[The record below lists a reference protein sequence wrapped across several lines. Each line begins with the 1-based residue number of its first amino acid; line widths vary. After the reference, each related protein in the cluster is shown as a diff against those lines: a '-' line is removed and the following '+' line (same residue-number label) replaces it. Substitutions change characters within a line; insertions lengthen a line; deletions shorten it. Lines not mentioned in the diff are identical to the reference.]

1 MKMVFEWDPEKS
13 DVNITKHGVTFQEA
27 STAFGDPF
35 SLTIPDP
42 DHSTDE
48 QRFLLLGRSAQN
60 RLLVVSFTDRDPNT
74 RIISARKA
82 TTNERRKYEKSPKED
97 R

>member
-1 MKMVFEWDPEKS
+1 MKMTFEWDPEKAQINL
-13 DVNITKHGVTFQEA
+13 VKHGVTFHEA

-42 DHSTDE
+42 DHSIHE
-48 QRFLLLGRSAQN
+48 QRFLLLGRSTDN
-60 RLLVVSFTDRDPNT
+60 RLLVVAFTDREPNT

-82 TTNERRKYEKSPKED
+82 TNSEKRSYEKSPKND
-97 R
+97 

>member
-1 MKMVFEWDPEKS
+1 MTFEWDPDKAKINL
-13 DVNITKHGVTFQEA
+13 VKHGVTFHEA

-42 DHSTDE
+42 DHSALE
-48 QRFLLLGRSAQN
+48 QRFLLLGRSADN
-60 RLLVVSFTDRDPNT
+60 RVLVIAFTDREPNT

-82 TTNERRKYEKSPKED
+82 TTREKRSYEKSPKD
-97 R
+97 D